1 MMHFFFPLPSNMKI
15 DTPLMKDEVVHLN
28 VFLQHPL
35 ENKMNIY
42 IVFILLTINQFLVVI
57 QCFGFGEK
65 VSLL

>member
-1 MMHFFFPLPSNMKI
+1 MKI

-28 VFLQHPL
+28 VFFAVPIREQNEYLHSV
-35 ENKMNIY
+35 Y
-42 IVFILLTINQFLVVI
+42 FLTINQFLVVI